1 MRNVFELRNS
11 IRKKRKELN
20 KYGLFVDNTEFYEYI
35 THKLNI
41 LIAKT
46 GEHLY
51 YTNKATAD
59 KLTNICYA
67 NSYVEGLN
75 NMYLDSI
82 NNDLAELIKKK
93 EQHKKLGGL

>member
-1 MRNVFELRNS
+1 MKNVFELRNS

-20 KYGLFVDNTEFYEYI
+20 KYGLFIENDEFYEYI
-35 THKLNI
+35 TYKLDT

-46 GEHLY
+46 GERLY

-67 NSYVEGLN
+67 NSYVDGLN

-82 NNDLAELIKKK
+82 NNDLAKLIKKK
-93 EQHKKLGGL
+93 ENNIKGEIK